1 MAYSI
6 MNKIEKYR
14 WKHRYFAFPVELKI
28 ADAVARKSKGFL

>member
-1 MAYSI
+1 MAYSM